1 MRKEDAGERELI
13 TALRNGHPSAFRQ
26 LYIGYGPR
34 LYGFC
39 KKFGLS
45 PEDAR
50 EIVQETFI
58 RIWEHR
64 HDIRSDDPFSS
75 YLFTIAR
82 NQVYN
87 SLRRAAY
94 WEKYLRDAGVQQAA
108 GTYAL
113 PADER
118 ELQRLI
124 GEAILQLPDKCRQ
137 IFWKSRY
144 EGFSNQQIADEL
156 AISKS
161 TVENQLNKA
170 LRNIRAFLEKNG
182 YGPASITAY
191 MGLWYILINFISKQ
205 YF

>member
-1 MRKEDAGERELI
+1 MRQEDFEEWELVPE
-13 TALRNGHPSAFRQ
+13 LRKGNPSAFRQ
-26 LYIGYGPR
+26 LYSAYGPR

-39 KKFGLS
+39 KRFGLT
-45 PEDAR
+45 PDDAR
-50 EIVQETFI
+50 EIIQETFI

-64 HDIRSDDPFSS
+64 HDIRPETSFNS

-82 NQVYN
+82 NLIYN
-87 SLRRAAY
+87 SLRRTAY
-94 WEKYLRDAGVQQAA
+94 WEKYLRQASLQWPAGESIPA
-108 GTYAL
+108 

-124 GEAILQLPDKCRQ
+124 GEAILELPDKCRQ

-170 LRNIRAFLEKNG
+170 LKTIRKFLESNG
-182 YGPASITAY
+182 YGPALLTSYAGICHV
-191 MGLWYILINFISKQ
+191 LINFISN
-205 YF
+205 